1 MHVTELTEWWMHS
14 ISAAA
19 SRVIKKVA
27 AAVNTSIDGDDTYVS
42 LTEFKD
48 TDTVQGIAWR
58 HHHLNGVRH

>member
-1 MHVTELTEWWMHS
+1 MHS

-42 LTEFKD
+42 LAEFND
-48 TDTVQGIAWR
+48 TDTAQGTAWR
-58 HHHLNGVRH
+58 KHHLNGVRH